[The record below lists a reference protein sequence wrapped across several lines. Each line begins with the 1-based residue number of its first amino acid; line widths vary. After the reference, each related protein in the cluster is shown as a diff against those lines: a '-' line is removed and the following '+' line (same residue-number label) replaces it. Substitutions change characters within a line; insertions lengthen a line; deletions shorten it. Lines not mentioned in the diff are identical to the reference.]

1 MGSGEKQEEPGIP
14 ESISIRTGLGALG
27 EGPHQ
32 GRCEE
37 LETGYQDR
45 NPAPWILRRQVERS

>member
-27 EGPHQ
+27 G
-32 GRCEE
+32 GGE
-37 LETGYQDR
+37 LTRGGVR
-45 NPAPWILRRQVERS
+45 N